1 MFFADRYVFYIWTK
15 AFLDLFLRY
24 ILLASVD
31 TDFMASYNQKK
42 WIFLIKGLT
51 TGSGHH
57 CSSSRLHICLLVTAP
72 PDRPPEPTNALIK
85 PLSLWFGA
93 TNGFL
98 QLILLAFCPTFPSSF
113 GSFSQ
118 WVTVVVWAADQ
129 ENTFQKKY
137 WGRKNVLNECL
148 DCVREGYVWGCERY
162 AHPHLTTS
170 LNGEA
175 RVIWTVNSL

>member
-129 ENTFQKKY
+129 ENMFQKKY
-137 WGRKNVLNECL
+137 WVELEEGKMSWMNVWTAWEK
-148 DCVREGYVWGCERY
+148 G
-162 AHPHLTTS
+162 TS
-170 LNGEA
+170 EAVNGTHIHIWR
-175 RVIWTVNSL
+175 RV